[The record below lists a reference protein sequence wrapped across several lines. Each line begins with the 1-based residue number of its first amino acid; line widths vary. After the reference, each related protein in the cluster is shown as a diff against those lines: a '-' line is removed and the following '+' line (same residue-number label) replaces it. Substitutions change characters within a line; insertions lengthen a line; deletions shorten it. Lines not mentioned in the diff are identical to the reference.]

1 MSQQNLTL
9 VPAHQLSQLLQ
20 SRKISPV
27 ELTQAY
33 LEKIHQQDPKLHAF
47 VEVYADDAL
56 MAARGAEAT
65 IQAGHSVGPLHG
77 VPIALKDLIEL
88 QGKIVTGGSEA
99 LKSNRAKRTA
109 TLATKLIAQGMIVLG
124 KTHTVE
130 FAMGGWGTN
139 SLRGTPWNPWDP
151 VRARTPGRS
160 SSGSGVAVAT
170 YLTPWASLC

>member
-1 MSQQNLTL
+1 MSLWQFE
-9 VPAHQLSQLLQ
+9 VPTSPSLSQLLQ

-77 VPIALKDLIEL
+77 VPIALTDLIEL

-109 TLATKLIAQGMIVLG
+109 TLATKLNAQGMIVLG
-124 KTHTVE
+124 KTHTV
-130 FAMGGWGTN
+130 
-139 SLRGTPWNPWDP
+139 
-151 VRARTPGRS
+151 
-160 SSGSGVAVAT
+160 
-170 YLTPWASLC
+170 

>member
-88 QGKIVTGGSEA
+88 QGIGS
-99 LKSNRAKRTA
+99 
-109 TLATKLIAQGMIVLG
+109 IDGQVVL
-124 KTHTVE
+124 
-130 FAMGGWGTN
+130 
-139 SLRGTPWNPWDP
+139 
-151 VRARTPGRS
+151 
-160 SSGSGVAVAT
+160 
-170 YLTPWASLC
+170 